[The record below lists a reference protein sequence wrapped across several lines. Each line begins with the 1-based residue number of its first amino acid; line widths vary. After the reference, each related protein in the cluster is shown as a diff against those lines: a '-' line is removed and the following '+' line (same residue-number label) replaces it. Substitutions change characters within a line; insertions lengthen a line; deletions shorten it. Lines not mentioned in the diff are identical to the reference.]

1 MIDWMQQQQQVLA
14 PIVQHFSNRSKQ
26 KKGNHMKKTR
36 SSNLDVRWAVKDN
49 GLYLWQVADFLG
61 ICDGTLSRKLR
72 KELSDDEK
80 QKIFYAVAH
89 LKANEGGEEN
99 G

>member
-1 MIDWMQQQQQVLA
+1 MRQ
-14 PIVQHFSNRSKQ
+14 NQ
-26 KKGNHMKKTR
+26 KFKTNIEIR
-36 SSNLDVRWAVKDN
+36 KSVKDN

-80 QKIFYAVAH
+80 QEIFHAVAH
-89 LKANEGGEEN
+89 LKANEGGEKD